1 MRSFLRT
8 TGPLLLGL
16 LVLATLFV
24 YPAISNAKDKPS
36 SWSGTIS
43 DSNCGAKHVSE
54 GNPAECTRACVA
66 KGASY
71 ALVSGQT
78 VYVLKGGD
86 TASLDKLAGE
96 KVTISGSLD
105 GNTIEV
111 SSVQPLK

>member
-1 MRSFLRT
+1 MRSFLRS

-16 LVLATLFV
+16 VVLASLFV
-24 YPAISNAKDKPS
+24 YPAFSSDKDKPA

-43 DSNCGAKHVSE
+43 DSNCGAKHASE
-54 GNPAECTRACVA
+54 GNPAECTRACIA

-86 TASLDKLAGE
+86 ADALDKLAGQRAT
-96 KVTISGSLD
+96 VSGSLE
-105 GNTIEV
+105 GSTIEV

>member
-8 TGPLLLGL
+8 TGPLVLGL

-24 YPAISNAKDKPS
+24 YPALSNAKDKPS
-36 SWSGTIS
+36 TWSGTIS

-66 KGASY
+66 KGASF
-71 ALVSGQT
+71 ALVSGQS

-86 TASLDKLAGE
+86 SAALDKLAGE
-96 KVTISGSLD
+96 RATISGTLD

-111 SSVQPLK
+111 SSVAAVK

>member
-1 MRSFLRT
+1 MRSFLRS
-8 TGPLLLGL
+8 TGPLLLGVVVL
-16 LVLATLFV
+16 LGLFV
-24 YPAISNAKDKPS
+24 YPAFSGDQAKPT

-43 DSNCGAKHVSE
+43 DSNCGAKHVSD
-54 GNPAECTRACVA
+54 NPAECARACIA

-71 ALVSGQT
+71 ALVSGSS

-86 TASLDKLAGE
+86 AAALDKLAGQRAT
-96 KVTISGSLD
+96 VSGALD